1 MSEERTGLA
10 LSRETDSELQ
20 GRYAGVGGVELLEAV
35 IKVEFPGRVALVSS
49 FGAHSVVLLDMVARV
64 DPTAA
69 VIFLQTGKLFA
80 ETGEYRKMLTA
91 KLGLQNV
98 QEVEPT
104 HADLAMHDPDGTLWQ
119 RDQDKCCTIRKSLP
133 LDRALVDF
141 DAWITGRKRY
151 QGGERENLETLE
163 YADGKWKVN
172 PLAHWSRGDIDSYLR
187 ERELPAHPLFEHGY
201 LSIGCEPCTS
211 PVAEG
216 HDERSGRWA
225 DSEKKECG
233 IHRPRYRSDY

>member
-1 MSEERTGLA
+1 V
-10 LSRETDSELQ
+10 LQ
-20 GRYAGVGGVELLEAV
+20 TKYAGVDGVELLEAV

-64 DPTAA
+64 DPSTP

-80 ETGEYRKMLTA
+80 ETDEYRKMLTA
-91 KLGLQNV
+91 KLGIQNV
-98 QEVEPT
+98 VEVVPT
-104 HADLAMHDPDGTLWQ
+104 EADLAKEDPDGTLWR
-119 RDQDKCCTIRKSLP
+119 RDQDRCCTLRKSIP
-133 LDRALVDF
+133 LERALEGF

-163 YADGKWKVN
+163 HVDDKWKVN
-172 PLAHWSRGDIDSYLR
+172 PLANWSRGDIDSYLR
-187 ERELPAHPLFEHGY
+187 ERQLPTHPLFEHGY
-201 LSIGCEPCTS
+201 LSIGCQPCTS
-211 PVAEG
+211 PVKEG
-216 HDERSGRWA
+216 QDERSGRWR